1 MGTPPTPRSPPA
13 LESLM
18 RSPHLSLGKQHKP
31 SDWKGRGKA
40 SQPHGRHDRGAE
52 GARGHEAGEHVRQ
65 AFQVRGMAR
74 RAGAGA
80 EEGAPCPVVRAEE
93 VGLEWGLG
101 SGKTALLML
110 EILCLGESSLK
121 KARAEVSIM
130 SIFQLMKTEAQRQ

>member
-1 MGTPPTPRSPPA
+1 
-13 LESLM
+13 
-18 RSPHLSLGKQHKP
+18 
-31 SDWKGRGKA
+31 
-40 SQPHGRHDRGAE
+40 
-52 GARGHEAGEHVRQ
+52 
-65 AFQVRGMAR
+65 MAR

-121 KARAEVSIM
+121 KG
-130 SIFQLMKTEAQRQ
+130 

>member
-1 MGTPPTPRSPPA
+1 
-13 LESLM
+13 
-18 RSPHLSLGKQHKP
+18 
-31 SDWKGRGKA
+31 
-40 SQPHGRHDRGAE
+40 
-52 GARGHEAGEHVRQ
+52 
-65 AFQVRGMAR
+65 MAR